1 MRKHLKRSGFGTKQA
16 LLCRRFAALSLF
28 RHYGNKRK
36 TVAIP
41 SFLTSLTRRTKD
53 KQSCLSFFVQRLE
66 CGKSQGEN
74 QAGFFCGGDADN
86 KKLPSREFFVLFVVR
101 ADGEVRFVSS
111 RDGGYLLQC
120 FFVRCFVFEGFY
132 RKNDQENHKP
142 QNRYAQQES
151 CNDASYYENHEYG
164 VVDGFHSLRTVRR
177 AYL

>member
-1 MRKHLKRSGFGTKQA
+1 MRFHTAVYRDASLRSRYSVTTETNVKRLQSLRSLQVSP
-16 LLCRRFAALSLF
+16 AAPKTSRVACLFLSNGLNAAKAKAKI
-28 RHYGNKRK
+28 R
-36 TVAIP
+36 P
-41 SFLTSLTRRTKD
+41 D
-53 KQSCLSFFVQRLE
+53 FFV
-66 CGKSQGEN
+66 
-74 QAGFFCGGDADN
+74 GGDADN